1 MLRVRE
7 LSFAYSQTQFQ
18 LNIAKLDIAAGETL
32 ALIGPSGSGKTTLL
46 NLFAGILKPD
56 SGTIS
61 IGEQRISAMH
71 SAQARRYRLQHIGM
85 VFQGFELLS
94 YLSVLDNILLTAR
107 LLESFTINDELKLR
121 ADKLAMSL
129 GIADKL
135 HRPVNALSQGERQR
149 VAICRALLLQPPIL
163 LADEPTGNLDPRN
176 KHLALEKIIAETK
189 ANHSA
194 LLTVTHDHSLL
205 GQFDRVV
212 DLNDFICAEEP

>member
-1 MLRVRE
+1 MLRIRK
-7 LSFAYSQTQFQ
+7 LRFAYSQTQFQ
-18 LNIAKLDIAAGETL
+18 INIAKLDIAGGETL

-46 NLFAGILKPD
+46 NLLAGILKPD
-56 SGTIS
+56 SGTIFM
-61 IGEQRISAMH
+61 GEQCISAMH
-71 SAQARRYRLQHIGM
+71 SAQARRYRLQQVGM
-85 VFQGFELLS
+85 VFQGFELLP

-107 LLESFTINDELKLR
+107 LLGGFAINEELRHR

-135 HRPVNALSQGERQR
+135 RRPVNELSQGERQR
-149 VAICRALLLQPPIL
+149 VAICRALLLQPPII

-176 KHLALEKIIAETK
+176 KHLALEKIIDETK
-189 ANHSA
+189 ANNSA

-212 DLNDFICAEEP
+212 DLDDFICAEES